1 MDITVN
7 ADNEKKNYSKS
18 LLISKHLKHYAN
30 SFEYIQQHFKENEN
44 LQYKNKEYNKILS
57 SNKFLYYLFKI
68 FKKK

>member
-18 LLISKHLKHYAN
+18 LLISKHFQHYSN
-30 SFEYIQQHFKENEN
+30 SFDYIQQQFKENEI
-44 LQYKNKEYNKILS
+44 LHYKNKEYNKILS